1 MSQSLCCCSPCR
13 PAYKRHVDLI
23 YPAIPEDGLVKNKME
38 TLVYYAM
45 TSPEKLDRIG
55 EYLEQRISRDIYR
68 GRTELVGIGI
78 EAMDQ
83 VAVRNWGCLEAG
95 PKKFDKSKVLT

>member
-1 MSQSLCCCSPCR
+1 
-13 PAYKRHVDLI
+13 
-23 YPAIPEDGLVKNKME
+23 ME

-68 GRTELVGIGI
+68 GRSELVGIGI

-83 VAVRNWGCLEAG
+83 V
-95 PKKFDKSKVLT
+95 TI